1 MARIRAARRP
11 DGRSVCSASSLISG
25 GGPSSSRRLRGCGQC
40 RDAAPE
46 RPPDDGGREHDH
58 RERHAEEGEGDE
70 RHHGQ
75 HDEGRVAQPLAA
87 DADHGLHHDRD
98 DRRREAEEQRLD
110 QGGVAVGDV
119 DARQHQQRHDARQDE
134 EDAGDERAPHPVEQ
148 PADVRRQLLGLGA
161 GEQRAVGQREEEPLL
176 ADPALL
182 LDQRPLHHRDL
193 ARRSAEGLQRDG
205 EPCSGRDAQRD
216 HVTRRFLGCRHGS
229 TEPLRGHESQAERST
244 SDPL

>member
-1 MARIRAARRP
+1 MCSGVVADQRR
-11 DGRSVCSASSLISG
+11 
-25 GGPSSSRRLRGCGQC
+25 GPVVDRRLRGSGQC

-58 RERHAEEGEGDE
+58 RERHAEEGEGHE

-98 DRRREAEEQRLD
+98 DRGRESEEQRLD

-119 DARQHQQRHDARQDE
+119 DPGQHQQRDDARQDE

-148 PADVRRQLLGLGA
+148 PADVRRELLGLGA

-176 ADPALL
+176 PDPALL

-193 ARRSAEGLQRDG
+193 AGWPAEGLEGDG
-205 EPCSGRDAQRD
+205 EPGSSRDAQRD
-216 HVTRRFLGCRHGS
+216 HVARRFLGCRHGS
-229 TEPLRGHESQAERST
+229 TEPLRGDESQAERST
-244 SDPL
+244 SGSL